1 MPKVDKEAQKYFD
14 SAMTNLYEFG
24 KEGADEFNKVL
35 DNMFETTAYMNPLAP
50 ALTNMSTALK
60 TATLESNLALMEAL
74 LELSNNEVVQGTI
87 KAFSKFLN
95 WILEGGAD
103 ILDAMDKKLDS
114 VWVIFSSIK
123 NFFTWNSNSEAGIPF
138 NNGLVDL
145 GDYNDTPE
153 SIEENPGPAL
163 IETVAE
169 AAFTPIL
176 IALLIKEAIG
186 SLWPW

>member
-145 GDYNDTPE
+145 GDYNDTSE

-163 IETVAE
+163 FETVAE
-169 AAFTPIL
+169 AVFTPIL